1 MSDLDSFKELI
12 AAQRIENKEQFAEQ
26 RRAIT
31 ELVKSVSELSSILAR
46 SEERHL
52 RHDDGVRRHDNVL
65 DDHEIRIRRVEVKTT
80 TATGSWKT
88 ITFLGSFV
96 AAVITIALNYWGIK

>member
-1 MSDLDSFKELI
+1 MGDLDSFKELI

-26 RRAIT
+26 RRATT

-52 RHDDGVRRHDNVL
+52 RHDDGVKRIGRVL
-65 DDHEIRIRRVEVKTT
+65 DDHEDRIRRVESRTSKAFGGWKALTVI
-80 TATGSWKT
+80 GSC
-88 ITFLGSFV
+88 
-96 AAVITIALNYWGIK
+96 AAAGITIAMNYWGMK

>member
-1 MSDLDSFKELI
+1 MGDLDSFKELI

-26 RRAIT
+26 RRATT

-52 RHDDGVRRHDNVL
+52 RHDDGVKRIGRVL
-65 DDHEIRIRRVEVKTT
+65 DDHEDRIRIVESRSSKAFGGWKALTIV
-80 TATGSWKT
+80 GSCA
-88 ITFLGSFV
+88 V
-96 AAVITIALNYWGIK
+96 AVITIAMNYWGMK